1 MPEQDINRLQSI
13 WDACDAQRR
22 KRADARRTPPLVRL
36 WDGNWELQGIVHGE
50 LNGKFTWKLN
60 DTGDGVIQLPVHHWL
75 AKWVL
80 DVEGRTKNVHI
91 TVDKDGARWGGRM
104 RRMKLRK
111 EDNGQRFV
119 ELQFLHDY
127 EELKRI
133 QIWSNPFL
141 PAAVQFPRASV
152 MAGPSA
158 WTLKTMLMMNL
169 VRLNASLW
177 HLPNDPLDIK
187 SWGGSRFDMD
197 RWGIVVK
204 PGSIAQDSSPWTI
217 VSSRFKFWH
226 DMAESTLGDAQL
238 MVECRRYLDGD
249 PEPWP
254 GANLRNGALV
264 IDIVDKSGH
273 WSNDGHGSRG
283 NIFTGILRSI
293 TRLGDN
299 LVDESQVFIDEP
311 TEVEEYQRPG
321 FLGTNQKQPYVTYRD
336 GAITGV
342 EAAEF
347 TWEPTQAIQVNGGG
361 HSMPGVNEGISA
373 AVQLAGNNLGMFIF
387 QPTAGTIADTILRP
401 IYSDTILAWMSL
413 KSPLRAM
420 ESGWSHYHEHFARGS
435 DRAYT
440 LSGLVAMREGF
451 WETRERTAHS
461 LQIADGAPW
470 FVGENGQGHFFLGD
484 RISSTVVGLPDGKL
498 IVEQVGELTFEWSRS
513 RMGWEVTL
521 GDTRAS
527 ESPLSRAIREVS
539 SLVTAVRDLGVV

>member
-1 MPEQDINRLQSI
+1 MTLDLSVTYH
-13 WDACDAQRR
+13 AQPAAILNHLIDR
-22 KRADARRTPPLVRL
+22 KRHLFGTATDHHNIMAVMTDRRSQRTFIQAKAA
-36 WDGNWELQGIVHGE
+36 EQ
-50 LNGKFTWKLN
+50 T
-60 DTGDGVIQLPVHHWL
+60 TGRSQTLHVIQLPVHHWL

-80 DVEGRTKNVHI
+80 DAENRTKNVHI

-158 WTLKTMLMMNL
+158 WTLKTMLIMNL

-177 HLPNDPLDIK
+177 HLPNDPLDIR
-187 SWGGSRFDMD
+187 SWGGSRFDMH

-311 TEVEEYQRPG
+311 TEVEEYQQPG

-347 TWEPTQAIQVNGGG
+347 TWER
-361 HSMPGVNEGISA
+361 SE
-373 AVQLAGNNLGMFIF
+373 
-387 QPTAGTIADTILRP
+387 
-401 IYSDTILAWMSL
+401 
-413 KSPLRAM
+413 
-420 ESGWSHYHEHFARGS
+420 
-435 DRAYT
+435 
-440 LSGLVAMREGF
+440 
-451 WETRERTAHS
+451 ERR
-461 LQIADGAPW
+461 
-470 FVGENGQGHFFLGD
+470 VGKEC
-484 RISSTVVGLPDGKL
+484 
-498 IVEQVGELTFEWSRS
+498 RS
-513 RMGWEVTL
+513 RW
-521 GDTRAS
+521 
-527 ESPLSRAIREVS
+527 SPYH
-539 SLVTAVRDLGVV
+539 